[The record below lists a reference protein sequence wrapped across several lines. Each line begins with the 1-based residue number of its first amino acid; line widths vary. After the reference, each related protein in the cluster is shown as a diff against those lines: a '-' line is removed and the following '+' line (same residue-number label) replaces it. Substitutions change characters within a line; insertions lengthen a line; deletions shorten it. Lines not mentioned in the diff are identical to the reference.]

1 MSVTTFRLQ
10 QSATTTNTDQQLP
23 LWLLLSNR
31 LAKFQ
36 QAAKKAGV
44 QATAFG
50 NQVASQIESS
60 SQKGL
65 ANFKLE
71 NECTKSAKILSTFVA
86 DPEHPESALNA
97 IPKEVLRR
105 AKGLAIF
112 TVLKAGFVWSGKAG
126 SGVVIARL
134 DDGTWSAPSCLAT
147 GGVGFGLQIG
157 ADFSEFVVV
166 LNSSDAV
173 AAFAKGGNVTIGGQ
187 LAAAAGPIGVG
198 GAVNTALN
206 KPAPMFT
213 YSKSKGLFA
222 GISLEGTALIERKDA
237 NEAFYGQ
244 AIPAVDLLSG
254 KVPPPEA
261 ASSLYEC
268 LEAAEQVDESGLPD
282 QAYVVADGTLGETA
296 PLGTSTTTT
305 TGGGTTPGSRLF
317 DANTSH

>member
-1 MSVTTFRLQ
+1 MSVR
-10 QSATTTNTDQQLP
+10 A
-23 LWLLLSNR
+23 R

-36 QAAKKAGV
+36 QAAKKAGQ

-50 NQVASQIESS
+50 TQVAQQVEQG
-60 SQKGL
+60 SQKTL
-65 ANFKLE
+65 TSFKLE
-71 NECTKSAKILSTFVA
+71 NECVKAARILQTFLA
-86 DPEHPESALNA
+86 DPAHPESALNA

-105 AKGLAIF
+105 AKGQVVL
-112 TVLKAGFVWSGKAG
+112 LKAGFVWSGKAG

-134 DDGTWSAPSCLAT
+134 DDGTWSAPSCIAT
-147 GGVGFGLQIG
+147 GGVGFGLQAG
-157 ADFSEFVVV
+157 ADLSEFVVV

-187 LAAAAGPIGVG
+187 LTAAAGPIGVG
-198 GAVNTALN
+198 GAVNTALT

-222 GISLEGTALIERKDA
+222 GVSLEGTVLIERKDA

-282 QAYVVADGTLGETA
+282 QAYVVPDGTLGQTA
-296 PLGTSTTTT
+296 PLRGDTTAAS
-305 TGGGTTPGSRLF
+305 GGKIF
-317 DANTSH
+317 DANAQH